1 MSKAEALDVLNNL
14 KNHIIYDSN
23 IKEICYSAQF
33 IKALK
38 IARDTL
44 KEVNQ

>member
-1 MSKAEALDVLNNL
+1 MSKEEALDVLNNL

-23 IKEICYSAQF
+23 IKEICYSAQL